1 MNADNLLQAS
11 IRQRS
16 QNNLLDAQ
24 RSSYSNL
31 LKQMNESPSN
41 AEANGEQPRL
51 SNAILLSE
59 INSSLK
65 ARSMLKNSVVT
76 NSLIQA
82 SLLDNAHP
90 KLSTNHGILMEELM
104 NKVRTASLVENI
116 TNSDQQDDL
125 VKPTPHEKSH
135 ENLPNHFNPSD
146 IAPENEYGCNSQEY
160 RAEPPYDVE
169 NGVEIQDNISEIRE
183 MNCFD
188 IAKSSKIPDSTE
200 CFNESSKNSQ
210 EQLDHDK
217 QFVEIQSNVLIAE
230 IREMNCIDLAKSTK
244 LPESTEFLNDTT
256 RNSTYEKQGGD
267 IQGHV
272 ADAAQDHVKHMG
284 DLFEIARTA
293 KLPDSTD
300 ALNITGTDSQITHST
315 ANVAQITQYE
325 NIDDDDLEE
334 RDLPVSD
341 TDSAELN
348 DATDLDN
355 QVSDAK
361 IMAVLESDCGS
372 SADVLSNVKLIQ
384 LKRESQIMKFGI
396 GPEYGDDAY
405 ISYPITSLDD

>member
-24 RSSYSNL
+24 RNSYSNL
-31 LKQMNESPSN
+31 LKQMNENPSN
-41 AEANGEQPRL
+41 TEPNGEQPRL

-59 INSSLK
+59 LNSSLK
-65 ARSMLKNSVVT
+65 ARSMLKNSVVA

-135 ENLPNHFNPSD
+135 ENLPSHFNPSD
-146 IAPENEYGCNSQEY
+146 TAPENEYGCNSQDY
-160 RAEPPYDVE
+160 RAEPSNVVE
-169 NGVEIQDNISEIRE
+169 KGVEIQDNISEIKE
-183 MNCFD
+183 MNWFD
-188 IAKSSKIPDSTE
+188 IAKSTKLPDSTE
-200 CFNESSKNSQ
+200 CLNVSTKNSQ
-210 EQLDHDK
+210 EQLDHEK
-217 QFVEIQSNVLIAE
+217 QFVEIQGNVSE
-230 IREMNCIDLAKSTK
+230 IKEMNWFDLAKSTK
-244 LPESTEFLNDTT
+244 LPDSTEFLNDTT
-256 RNSTYEKQGGD
+256 RNSTYEKQGVD

-315 ANVAQITQYE
+315 TNVVQITQYE

-355 QVSDAK
+355 QVSDTK
-361 IMAVLESDCGS
+361 LMAVLESDCGS

>member
-24 RSSYSNL
+24 RNSYSNL
-31 LKQMNESPSN
+31 LKQMNENPSN
-41 AEANGEQPRL
+41 TEPNGEQPRL

-59 INSSLK
+59 LNSSLK
-65 ARSMLKNSVVT
+65 ARSMLKNSVVA

-146 IAPENEYGCNSQEY
+146 PAPENEYGCNSQDY
-160 RAEPPYDVE
+160 RAEPSNDVE
-169 NGVEIQDNISEIRE
+169 QGVEIQDNISEIRE
-183 MNCFD
+183 MNCLD
-188 IAKSSKIPDSTE
+188 LAKSTKLPDSTE
-200 CFNESSKNSQ
+200 CFNVSTKNSQ
-210 EQLDHDK
+210 EQLDHEK
-217 QFVEIQSNVLIAE
+217 QFIEIQGNVAE
-230 IREMNCIDLAKSTK
+230 IREMNWFDLAKSTK
-244 LPESTEFLNDTT
+244 LPDSTEFLNDTT
-256 RNSTYEKQGGD
+256 RNSTYEKQGVD

-272 ADAAQDHVKHMG
+272 ADAAQDHVKHMS

-315 ANVAQITQYE
+315 ANVVQITQYE

-355 QVSDAK
+355 QVSDTK
-361 IMAVLESDCGS
+361 LMAVLESDCGS